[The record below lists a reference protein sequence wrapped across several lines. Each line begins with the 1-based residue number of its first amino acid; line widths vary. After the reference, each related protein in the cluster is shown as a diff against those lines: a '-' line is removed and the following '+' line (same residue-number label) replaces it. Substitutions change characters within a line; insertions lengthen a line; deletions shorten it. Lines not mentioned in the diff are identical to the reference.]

1 LIYGPHQTI
10 RERIAPARMNPY
22 ASLSNSRPSQNDV
35 FRELQGAGWGR
46 PAQQQNLPPGYYFP
60 DAASYQPPPPMS
72 YQSYPS
78 YPVKPAMQSAM
89 PQFNEF
95 MSDGERV
102 ADWHQGEGIV
112 SSQRILEEKVKMT
125 PKKHIT
131 IEKVIEVPQ
140 TIIKER
146 TRYVSKPEIIERL
159 IEVPHVEYE
168 EREMQLPATYEVVEQ
183 IVEIP
188 EIVIEERI
196 VHVPKVVIQE
206 RLIDVPKIEFREII
220 EYEDRVEYREVPVD
234 KIIEVPEIEYVVR
247 EVEHFIPQQYQQE
260 VFQDRYVDVPVVQVQ
275 EVERIET
282 VPIMTKRYNQKVQ
295 APVPVPQV
303 VQAPAPVVQ
312 QVQVAK
318 PVQMVQQVAQ
328 PVKVAQPMQMVQ
340 QFVEP
345 VKPVQMVQQMVQQPM
360 QTVKVA
366 QPMQVQQIMQS
377 YASYDPKT
385 GQTPPTPRAVT
396 QAAVPYP
403 VAAPPGSY
411 VPPVQVR

>member
-1 LIYGPHQTI
+1 
-10 RERIAPARMNPY
+10 
-22 ASLSNSRPSQNDV
+22 
-35 FRELQGAGWGR
+35 
-46 PAQQQNLPPGYYFP
+46 
-60 DAASYQPPPPMS
+60 
-72 YQSYPS
+72 
-78 YPVKPAMQSAM
+78 M

-95 MSDGERV
+95 VSDGDRIV
-102 ADWHQGEGIV
+102 DWQWEEGIV
-112 SSQRILEEKVKMT
+112 ASSRVLDEKVKMT
-125 PKKHIT
+125 RKRHIT
-131 IEKVIEVPQ
+131 IEKVVEVPQ

-146 TRYVSKPEIIERL
+146 TRHVPKPEIIERL

-168 EREMQLPATYEVVEQ
+168 EREMQLPATFETVEQ
-183 IVEIP
+183 IVEVP
-188 EIVIEERI
+188 EVVIEERI
-196 VHVPKVVIQE
+196 VHVPRIVIQE
-206 RLIDVPKIEFREII
+206 RLIDVPKIEFREVI

-260 VFQDRYVDVPVVQVQ
+260 VYQDRYVDVPVVQVQ

-282 VPIMTKRYNQKVQ
+282 VPIKTRRYHQKPVPIPQ
-295 APVPVPQV
+295 APPV
-303 VQAPAPVVQ
+303 
-312 QVQVAK
+312 
-318 PVQMVQQVAQ
+318 VQQVAQ
-328 PVKVAQPMQMVQ
+328 PVQVVQHMQ
-340 QFVEP
+340 P
-345 VKPVQMVQQMVQQPM
+345 VKVVESVKPLQLQ

-366 QPMQVQQIMQS
+366 RPMQVQQIMQS

>member
-1 LIYGPHQTI
+1 
-10 RERIAPARMNPY
+10 
-22 ASLSNSRPSQNDV
+22 
-35 FRELQGAGWGR
+35 
-46 PAQQQNLPPGYYFP
+46 
-60 DAASYQPPPPMS
+60 
-72 YQSYPS
+72 
-78 YPVKPAMQSAM
+78 MQSAM
-89 PQFNEF
+89 PQYNEF

-102 ADWHQGEGIV
+102 TDWHRGEGIV

-131 IEKVIEVPQ
+131 IEKVVEVPQ

-168 EREMQLPATYEVVEQ
+168 EREIQLPATYEVVEQ

-260 VFQDRYVDVPVVQVQ
+260 VYQDRYVDVPVVQVQ

-282 VPIMTKRYNQKVQ
+282 VPIKTRRYHQKPVPIPQVHPVQ
-295 APVPVPQV
+295 APQV
-303 VQAPAPVVQ
+303 VQHFKVQ
-312 QVQVAK
+312 
-318 PVQMVQQVAQ
+318 PQMVQQV
-328 PVKVAQPMQMVQ
+328 V
-340 QFVEP
+340 
-345 VKPVQMVQQMVQQPM
+345 
-360 QTVKVA
+360 
-366 QPMQVQQIMQS
+366 
-377 YASYDPKT
+377 
-385 GQTPPTPRAVT
+385 
-396 QAAVPYP
+396 
-403 VAAPPGSY
+403 
-411 VPPVQVR
+411 